1 MIKYYWRDVMASTKV
16 KYKNQTAKKYF
27 VGLCIILAIIFLAL
41 YFYKWHTV
49 KEQEK
54 YLNSYLI
61 ETNTISLEMTDINEI
76 SSVLSETPS
85 YYFLY
90 ISYTN
95 DEEVHQ
101 FEEELK
107 PLIDEYQLQNNFY
120 FLNVTDFKDTNTN
133 YKEDI
138 ANVLNIDASI
148 ISEVPVIL
156 YFKDGELASTHGIH
170 TANEFKDLLETQDI
184 KSQ

>member
-1 MIKYYWRDVMASTKV
+1 MAVSKIKYR
-16 KYKNQTAKKYF
+16 NQSAKKYF

-41 YFYKWHTV
+41 YFNKWNTV

-54 YLNSYLI
+54 YYNSYLI
-61 ETNTISLEMTDINEI
+61 STNTISLEMNDINEI
-76 SSVLSETPS
+76 DNVLSETPN

-95 DEEVHQ
+95 SKDVYELETD
-101 FEEELK
+101 LK

-120 FLNVTDFKDTNTN
+120 YLNVTNIKKENNN
-133 YKEDI
+133 YKKDI
-138 ANVLNIDASI
+138 ADALEIDDNI
-148 ISEVPVIL
+148 ISKVPIIL
-156 YFKDGELASTHGIH
+156 YFKDGKLASTKGIY
-170 TANEFKDLLETQDI
+170 TAQEFKDLLETQDI

>member
-1 MIKYYWRDVMASTKV
+1 MASTKI
-16 KYKNQTAKKYF
+16 KYRNQAAKKYF

-41 YFYKWHTV
+41 YFHKWNTV
-49 KEQEK
+49 REQEK
-54 YLNSYLI
+54 YYNSYLI
-61 ETNTISLEMTDINEI
+61 STNTISLEMTDIKEI

-90 ISYTN
+90 ISYTS
-95 DEEVHQ
+95 DEDIYHL
-101 FEEELK
+101 EEELK

-120 FLNVTDFKDTNTN
+120 FLNVTDFKDTNTD

-138 ANVLNIDASI
+138 AEALEIDADI
-148 ISEVPVIL
+148 ITDVPIIL
-156 YFKDGELASTHGIH
+156 YFKDGELASTDGIH
-170 TANEFKDLLETQDI
+170 TASEFEDLLETQDI